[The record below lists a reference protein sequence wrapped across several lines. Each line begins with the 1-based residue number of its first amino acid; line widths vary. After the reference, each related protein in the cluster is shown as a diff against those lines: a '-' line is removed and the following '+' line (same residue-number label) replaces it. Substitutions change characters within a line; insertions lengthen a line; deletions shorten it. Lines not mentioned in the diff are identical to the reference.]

1 LNIVIT
7 GGLGFLGQ
15 RLVKTIL
22 KGDVL
27 KNAAGEFQAVSK
39 IVLFDVAENSEFV
52 DERIIYRSGD
62 ISNLEQVRQIITDD
76 VDSIFHL
83 AAIVSADAEENFDLG
98 MKINLDGTRNVLEA
112 ARALNGIP
120 KVIFTSSIATY
131 GGDLPQ
137 VVVDSTRQAP
147 RTSYGVAKVA
157 GELLV
162 NDYSRKGF
170 IDGRSLRLPTISVR
184 TGLPNKAASTWASS
198 IIREPLSGKD
208 AVCPVSKDSIMAC
221 MSPKKII
228 EAFIHAHN
236 LPVESFSEDR
246 SLLLSGISISA
257 GEMVDAVE
265 RHKGNRKIGKIQ
277 WEPDQA
283 IQKIVDGWPKGTFS
297 ERAKKLGFL
306 KDESVD
312 DIVRAFIEDDLET
325 QIATYGEN

>member
-1 LNIVIT
+1 MKIVIT

-15 RLVKTIL
+15 RLCDTIL
-22 KGDVL
+22 KGEYLIDSSGG
-27 KNAAGEFQAVSK
+27 KQSVSE
-39 IVLFDVAENSEFV
+39 IILFDVI
-52 DERIIYRSGD
+52 DGPIITDDRITYVSGD
-62 ISNLEQVRQIITDD
+62 ISDPAQVNKVIRDD

-112 ARALNGIP
+112 ARRLQHSP

-131 GGDLPQ
+131 GGDLPTT
-137 VVVDSTRQAP
+137 VVDETKQSPQ
-147 RTSYGVAKVA
+147 TSYGVAKVA

-162 NDYSRKGF
+162 HDYSRKGF

-208 AVCPVSKDSIMAC
+208 AICPVTKDSYMAC

-228 EAFIHAHN
+228 EAFVHAHN
-236 LPVESFSEDR
+236 LSADNFTEGR
-246 SLLLSGISISA
+246 SLLLSGISVSA
-257 GEMVDAVE
+257 GEMAQAVE
-265 RHKGNRKIGKIQ
+265 RHKGNRVIGTVI
-277 WEPDQA
+277 WEPNPD

-297 ERAKKLGFL
+297 ERADKLGFS
-306 KDESVD
+306 KDESID
-312 DIVRAFIEDDLET
+312 DIVRAFIEDDLDT
-325 QIATYGEN
+325 QITLYGSG